1 MIISWEKIR
10 HQHPKEEWKRL
21 LKEVDCSGKEGR
33 RSSRIFLDGNGGR
46 KMQFNAGAFLIE
58 KFDFPADLFCKGFHK
73 G

>member
-21 LKEVDCSGKEGR
+21 LKEVGCSGKEVRG
-33 RSSRIFLDGNGGR
+33 SSRIFLDGNGGR
-46 KMQFNAGAFLIE
+46 KMELYAGSFLIE
-58 KFDFPADLFCKGFHK
+58 KIDFSADLFCKGFHK